1 MLLQVAALEL
11 DLQHLQDVQQD
22 AAEHAVSPEALQRL
36 EHQVSTLFQTGAF
49 FRQAQVKPASS
60 GKCLQTSLKHSV
72 HK

>member
-36 EHQVSTLFQTGAF
+36 EQQVSTLLQTGAMF
-49 FRQAQVKPASS
+49 TQAQMKSVLPGKMVADRRQAQ
-60 GKCLQTSLKHSV
+60 CT
-72 HK
+72 